1 MATYIMLHIEYR
13 LKTEGCWKHINWD
26 TAFMSRGYSTLCAYL
41 GWGGVE
47 GSLPLRGLPQDITQD
62 TRESIYHEEESPDPD
77 YTDFTWCSTDE
88 LERTIELAYDAMQL
102 KAGQEYD
109 LRGQDEY
116 LEWKA
121 VVGYMKILESS
132 NRYLCRA
139 VYWFF

>member
-1 MATYIMLHIEYR
+1 MRYFYM
-13 LKTEGCWKHINWD
+13 
-26 TAFMSRGYSTLCAYL
+26 
-41 GWGGVE
+41 
-47 GSLPLRGLPQDITQD
+47 
-62 TRESIYHEEESPDPD
+62 
-77 YTDFTWCSTDE
+77 
-88 LERTIELAYDAMQL
+88 MQM
-102 KAGQEYD
+102 KVGQEYD